1 MGKNTYVC
9 FLDLRKA
16 FDKVDR
22 ALLLSRLNSMGI
34 PKQFTEVIN
43 HIYSS
48 IRVSI
53 KNGDKFSEEFTTS
66 TGVPQ
71 GCPLSPL
78 MYILFASDM
87 KKWLH
92 HQGIYLEE
100 FNLKF
105 LQYADDIALLA
116 DTAKDLELGLKNI
129 AVYLK
134 ENKLEAN
141 VIKTKV
147 MNFHKGRPKQH
158 NFYFEGDEIENVKSF
173 KYLGFLLSPQL
184 SWTNHLK
191 MMISKARARIGFMF
205 ANLPLREIP
214 LDMFLNLFKIYI
226 LGLFQFGLPIWRVQ
240 CAKSAWD
247 QLDSTFT
254 KYLKSYLG
262 IPKYSNNAITHFLSE
277 TIPFSLYMMNRV
289 QESISVLIFPK
300 EYHNIK
306 LSFLDYTA
314 DTADD
319 LWNIYEKIPTW
330 YWMTQTF
337 EKLPTNPKYRKRLC
351 QGAYD
356 QNHKELCSLETFHI
370 ASCDCKCKFCNELCT
385 HFHERFCTQIN

>member
-1 MGKNTYVC
+1 
-9 FLDLRKA
+9 
-16 FDKVDR
+16 
-22 ALLLSRLNSMGI
+22 
-34 PKQFTEVIN
+34 
-43 HIYSS
+43 
-48 IRVSI
+48 
-53 KNGDKFSEEFTTS
+53 
-66 TGVPQ
+66 
-71 GCPLSPL
+71 
-78 MYILFASDM
+78 
-87 KKWLH
+87 
-92 HQGIYLEE
+92 
-100 FNLKF
+100 
-105 LQYADDIALLA
+105 
-116 DTAKDLELGLKNI
+116 
-129 AVYLK
+129 
-134 ENKLEAN
+134 
-141 VIKTKV
+141 
-147 MNFHKGRPKQH
+147 
-158 NFYFEGDEIENVKSF
+158 
-173 KYLGFLLSPQL
+173 
-184 SWTNHLK
+184 
-191 MMISKARARIGFMF
+191 MISKARARIGFMF

-289 QESISVLIFPK
+289 QDSISVLIFPK

-319 LWNIYEKIPTW
+319 SWNIYEKIPTW